1 MIETLKLCRDRKML
15 LLIPVILYNG
25 ACQSRRREPLAYTS
39 RLAYPVRLAY
49 VLTARLAYVRTAR
62 GRRMMLLLIHV
73 MPTQRSGLTSSTR
86 AVSSGVQLLRSGTI
100 QQPHPAVCDY
110 KPTSARLIF
119 AVASACPPRFRHEPW
134 LHLLDVYDVRLASG
148 GRHVVLARARC
159 HPPLSLCRVGPTR
172 FGRSRLYLQI
182 HANRKYF

>member
-25 ACQSRRREPLAYTS
+25 ACQSRRREPLAYTA

-49 VLTARLAYVRTAR
+49 VLTAR
-62 GRRMMLLLIHV
+62 GRRTMLLLIHV

-110 KPTSARLIF
+110 KPTSARPIF

-159 HPPLSLCRVGPTR
+159 HPPLSLCSVGPTKPELDAA
-172 FGRSRLYLQI
+172 GSNLQI
-182 HANRKYF
+182 HANRTYF